1 MRQDTF
7 FGWRVVSGAFTMAAF
22 GWGIGFYGPPVF
34 LSVIHE
40 TRGWPLALIA
50 TAITVHYLTGAIS
63 AANLPA
69 VYRRLG
75 AATATRVAAIFLAV
89 GVCGWAAASEPWQL
103 FVAALLSGAGW
114 SMLSAAGLNAIV
126 SPWFVRRRPAA
137 LGMAYNGGSVGGIIF
152 SPLWVASIALFGFQG
167 ATVVIAAVMALTL
180 WVIAGALFSRTPRQM
195 GLLPDGDVQQP
206 QAAESPAAGTREVL
220 GARLWRDP
228 KFLTLAAGMA
238 LGLFAQIGLMSHLYS
253 LLVPAFGAQPAGLL
267 MALITMMAIVGR
279 TLLGWLLRPGVDR
292 RLVACLGYSAQV
304 AGSLAFL
311 AAGGTDIPLLVAGV
325 VLFGAGFGNATSLP
339 PLIAQVEFARD
350 ETIRVAALIVGIS
363 QATYAFAPAILG
375 LIRQLGADP
384 SAAAGAAPGVFI
396 AAAVVQTLAMVAFLA
411 GRRRIGQSLLRNEHK
426 IR

>member
-1 MRQDTF
+1 MV
-7 FGWRVVSGAFTMAAF
+7 GGAFTMAAF

-75 AATATRVAAIFLAV
+75 AATATRAAAISLAI

-103 FVAALLSGAGW
+103 FAAALLSGAGW

-152 SPLWVASIALFGFQG
+152 SPLWVTSIALLGFQG
-167 ATVVIAAVMALTL
+167 ATIAIAGVMALTL
-180 WVIAGALFSRTPRQM
+180 WVIAGALFARTPKDM
-195 GLLPDGDVQQP
+195 GLLPDGDVQP
-206 QAAESPAAGTREVL
+206 PRAAETPAGEARQAL
-220 GARLWRDP
+220 GERLWRDP

-267 MALITMMAIVGR
+267 MGLITVMAIVGR

-311 AAGGTDIPLLVAGV
+311 AAGGTDIALLVTGV

-339 PLIAQVEFARD
+339 PLIAQVEFTRD
-350 ETIRVAALIVGIS
+350 ETMRVAALIVGIS

-384 SAAAGAAPGVFI
+384 AAAGAAPGVFM
-396 AAAVVQTLAMVAFLA
+396 AAALIQALAMLAFLA
-411 GRRRIGQSLLRNEHK
+411 GRRAGSVERSR
-426 IR
+426 